1 MIWLLIILA
10 VLICLAILLLL
21 PVEIRVHYEHVQEDD
36 QGMIELRYLGGLV
49 RIKRE
54 LTKVQV
60 GVTDNGPAV
69 GVKTESKADASH
81 GIFSAAD
88 LTQVFR
94 ELGPLL
100 DFMRISSRIIRRSA
114 RHVHVRFIQLEAN
127 VGFPD
132 AVVTGTSVGVLYML
146 LESIF
151 GYLGQFCRLQQVPS
165 IAIHPVFNQFVLQV
179 RTQSIMSIRLGY
191 AISAGIRLLLAWKR
205 RT

>member
-10 VLICLAILLLL
+10 VLICLATLLLL
-21 PVEIRVHYEHVQEDD
+21 PVEIRVRYEHFQEDD
-36 QGMIELRYLGGLV
+36 QGIIELRYLGGLIH
-49 RIKRE
+49 IKRE
-54 LTKVQV
+54 LTKIQV

-69 GVKTESKADASH
+69 GVKTESKANESH

-88 LTQVFR
+88 LAQVFR

-100 DFMRISSRIIRRSA
+100 EFMRISSRIVRQSA
-114 RHVHVRFIQLEAN
+114 RHLHVRFIHLEAN
-127 VGFPD
+127 VGLSD
-132 AVVTGTSVGVLYML
+132 AVVTGTSVGVLYMV
-146 LESIF
+146 LESLF
-151 GYLGQFCRLQQVPS
+151 GYMGQFCRLRQVPS